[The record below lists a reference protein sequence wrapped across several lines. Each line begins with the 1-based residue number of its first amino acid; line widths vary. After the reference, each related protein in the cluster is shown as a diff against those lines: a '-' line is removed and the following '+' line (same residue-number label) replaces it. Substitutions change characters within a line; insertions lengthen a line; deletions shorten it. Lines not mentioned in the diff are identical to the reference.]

1 MKLFMKILISTF
13 VLHTLF
19 TMIPF
24 ESTCQSLEQ
33 DVLRLHIL
41 ANSDSVSDQSLKL
54 KVRDDVIEYMSPL
67 YIGATDKSDA
77 IEITQQ
83 HLSSIEEIAQSSV
96 YEYGYNYSV
105 DAKILNT
112 YFDTRYYDD
121 FTMPAGMYDALQI
134 SIGDASGKNWWCV
147 MYPSLCVGASSKESM
162 QDELSDS
169 QYKLVTN
176 DEFEYEFKIVEYFE
190 KLCLFF
196 R

>member
-19 TMIPF
+19 AMIPF

-67 YIGATDKSDA
+67 YIDATDKSDA